1 MAMYHIK
8 KHKKKGVS
16 LVKRGLFGDRIL
28 KTSSRRGALALK
40 KKAGKKNPAQRHRY
54 KKKKGLFSL

>member
-8 KHKKKGVS
+8 KQKRKGVAV
-16 LVKRGLFGDRIL
+16 VKRGLFGDRVL
-28 KTSSRRGALALK
+28 KVSNKRGALALK